1 MLVST
6 GGIYRSQGGKKVG
19 PLRPFRE
26 GEDGPARDILGRL
39 AWFVA
44 EGIGAFDKFGQW
56 LSGGLES
63 PNHLVAEWEG
73 ATAIDGHIEH
83 AASDRDLTIGVTVPL
98 GTLLAEVRVAESD
111 EVRVD
116 KAWLEPAGFGGAMPL
131 SGHTIETLGV
141 FHAGRWRNFRAI
153 ITAAALAEVRA

>member
-26 GEDGPARDILGRL
+26 GEDGPARDIMGRL

-56 LSGGLES
+56 LSGGLQDA
-63 PNHLVAEWEG
+63 NHLVAEWEG
-73 ATAIDGHIEH
+73 PAAIDGHIER
-83 AASDRDLTIGVTVPL
+83 AAADHDLTIGTLIPL
-98 GTLLAEVRVAESD
+98 GTLLAEVRVAGT

-116 KAWLEPAGFGGAMPL
+116 KAWIEVPGLTLPLAGQQ
-131 SGHTIETLGV
+131 IETLGV
-141 FHAGRWRNFRAI
+141 FHAGRWRNYRAI
-153 ITAAALAEVRA
+153 ITAAALAEVQA

>member
-6 GGIYRSQGGKKVG
+6 GRVYRSQSGKKVG

-56 LSGGLES
+56 LTGGLES

-73 ATAIDGHIEH
+73 PAAIDGPFF
-83 AASDRDLTIGVTVPL
+83 AADRGDRELTIGAAMPL
-98 GTLLAEVRVAESD
+98 GTLLAEVRVAGT
-111 EVRVD
+111 EVKVD
-116 KAWLEPAGFGGAMPL
+116 KAWIEVPGITLPL
-131 SGHTIETLGV
+131 NRRQIETLGV
-141 FHAGRWRNFRAI
+141 FHAGRWRNYRAI

>member
-1 MLVST
+1 MRVCT
-6 GGIYRSQGGKKVG
+6 GGFYRSQGGKKIG
-19 PLRPFRE
+19 PLRPYRE

-73 ATAIDGHIEH
+73 PAAIDGPFF
-83 AASDRDLTIGVTVPL
+83 AAAPGDRELTIGAALPL
-98 GTLLAEVRVAESD
+98 GTLLAEVRVAGT
-111 EVRVD
+111 EVKVD
-116 KAWLEPAGFGGAMPL
+116 KAWIEVAGLTL
-131 SGHTIETLGV
+131 SLTGQQIETLGV

>member
-6 GGIYRSQGGKKVG
+6 GGIYRSQGGKRVG

-56 LSGGLES
+56 LSGGLQDA
-63 PNHLVAEWEG
+63 NHLVAKWEG
-73 ATAIDGHIEH
+73 PAAIDGDIEPT
-83 AASDRDLTIGVTVPL
+83 AADRDLTIG
-98 GTLLAEVRVAESD
+98 TL
-111 EVRVD
+111 
-116 KAWLEPAGFGGAMPL
+116 
-131 SGHTIETLGV
+131 I
-141 FHAGRWRNFRAI
+141 
-153 ITAAALAEVRA
+153 